1 MSAQLPDLHNS
12 FSESNAIANRQHVQ
26 INDTVNGVILSL
38 IRFGT
43 INLSKLWLKDS
54 FPQKCKPVQPGIL
67 T

>member
-38 IRFGT
+38 IRFV
-43 INLSKLWLKDS
+43 
-54 FPQKCKPVQPGIL
+54 PL
-67 T
+67 TLANFG